1 MTRPVVFLSQ
11 PMHPAGIELLKTRAE
26 VIEGVFHPVAS
37 AADIE
42 AALARSD
49 AVVIRS
55 MPIRADR
62 MDKAPRLKVIAKH
75 GAGMDS
81 IDIPAATE
89 RGIVVANS
97 GDTNA
102 FAVAQQAV
110 ALMMAVLRDV
120 VNVDAIVRGGGY
132 QQREKMTGLGDL
144 WEATVGV
151 VGVGNIGRHAA
162 RMVGAGFQ
170 AKVLGF
176 DPLMSAADM
185 KAVGVEKVD
194 DLHAL
199 LRRADIVTLHL
210 PLNAHTRGLI
220 GRAELALM
228 KPEAV
233 LVNTSR
239 GEIID
244 EAALV
249 EALTEGL
256 IAGAGLD
263 VLEQEP
269 PTLDNP
275 LFKLRN
281 VVLSPHVGGGSR
293 VALKKTALAT
303 AEVILAVLDGRTPE
317 NLANPEVAGV
327 R

>member
-1 MTRPVVFLSQ
+1 M
-11 PMHPAGIELLKTRAE
+11 
-26 VIEGVFHPVAS
+26 
-37 AADIE
+37 
-42 AALARSD
+42 
-49 AVVIRS
+49 
-55 MPIRADR
+55 
-62 MDKAPRLKVIAKH
+62 
-75 GAGMDS
+75 
-81 IDIPAATE
+81 
-89 RGIVVANS
+89 
-97 GDTNA
+97 
-102 FAVAQQAV
+102 
-110 ALMMAVLRDV
+110 VLRDV
-120 VNVDAIVRGGGY
+120 VNVDAIVRAGGY

-151 VGVGNIGRHAA
+151 VGIGNIGRHAA

-176 DPLMSAADM
+176 DPVMSTADM
-185 KAVGVEKVD
+185 AALGVEKVD
-194 DLHAL
+194 DLYAL

-233 LVNTSR
+233 IVNTSR
-239 GEIID
+239 GEVID

-249 EALTEGL
+249 EALTEGR

-263 VLEQEP
+263 VFEQEP
-269 PTLDNP
+269 PALDNP

-303 AEVILAVLDGRTPE
+303 AEVILAVLDGRTPK
-317 NLANPEVAGV
+317 NLANPEVTA